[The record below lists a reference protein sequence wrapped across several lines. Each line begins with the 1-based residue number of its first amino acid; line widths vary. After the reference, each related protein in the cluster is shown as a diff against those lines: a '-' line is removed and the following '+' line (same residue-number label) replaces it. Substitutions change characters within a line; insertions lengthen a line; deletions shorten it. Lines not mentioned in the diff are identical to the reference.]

1 MRTHRLRRA
10 VASAGAAVA
19 LTATVAGTAH
29 ASDAPSAE
37 GGPEMGC
44 PYGAVCIYN
53 PAGEATHTPE
63 HVYWSYGKHQ
73 LYNEFG
79 PHYIVNNQ
87 SGGAN
92 VISFGSS
99 PDYYFDLT
107 ARTATWFNLT
117 SVDSIYLYAD

>member
-1 MRTHRLRRA
+1 MSTHRLRRA

-19 LTATVAGTAH
+19 LSATMVGTAH
-29 ASDAPSAE
+29 ASDSPSAE
-37 GGPEMGC
+37 GSPHNGC

-53 PAGEATHTPE
+53 PAGEATQTPE

-92 VISFGSS
+92 VISLGDLPEYQFE
-99 PDYYFDLT
+99 LT
-107 ARTATWFNLT
+107 AGTAGWVNLT
-117 SVDSIYLYAD
+117 TIDGLWLYAN